1 MDISTSYM
9 GLKLK
14 SPIIVGSCSLTENV
28 ENSIKYEKAGAG
40 AIVLK
45 SLFEEQI
52 LHDVDEQRLNNIY
65 GAFNDQ
71 EYYAMY
77 YSKKHNLTQY
87 TNLIKKNKEALDIP
101 VIASINCASSESWT
115 QYAKMI
121 EDAGADALEINLFLL
136 PAEIDITGVQKEDI
150 YFDIIEKI
158 GEAITIPFSLKISY
172 YFSGLANF
180 IHRISKTK
188 ASSVVLFNKFYSPD
202 VDIET
207 EKVVSGNILSC
218 QALNTMTLRWIGIL
232 YDKVDIEFTAS
243 RGIFTGEQV
252 IKNLLVGAQTTQ
264 IVSAIYEDGPE
275 IITTMTHI
283 LKDWMFRHNYKSI
296 DEFRGNASQKNIKKP
311 VLYERT
317 QFMRYFSDAKYK

>member
-28 ENSIKYEKAGAG
+28 ENSIAYEKAGAG

-65 GAFNDQ
+65 GSFNDQ

-87 TNLIKKNKEALDIP
+87 TNLIKKNKEALDIQ
-101 VIASINCASSESWT
+101 VIASINCATADEWIK
-115 QYAKMI
+115 YAKMI
-121 EDAGADALEINLFLL
+121 EDAGADALEVNLFLL
-136 PAEIDITGVQKEDI
+136 PAETDITGVQKENV

-180 IHRISKTK
+180 VHRISKTK

-207 EKVVSGNILSC
+207 EKVVSGNVLSC
-218 QALNTMTLRWIGIL
+218 KELNTMTLRWIGIL

-264 IVSAIYEDGPE
+264 IVSAIYEDGADV
-275 IITTMTHI
+275 IKSMTHV

>member
-1 MDISTSYM
+1 MDISTNYM

-14 SPIIVGSCSLTENV
+14 SPIIVGSCSLTENI
-28 ENSIKYEKAGAG
+28 ENSIAYEKAGAG

-65 GAFNDQ
+65 GSFNDQ

-77 YSKKHNLTQY
+77 FSKKHNLTQY

-101 VIASINCASSESWT
+101 VIASINCATSDEWIS
-115 QYAKMI
+115 YAKMI
-121 EDAGADALEINLFLL
+121 EDAGADALEVNLFLL
-136 PAEIDITGVQKEDI
+136 PAEIDITGVQKENI

-180 IHRISKTK
+180 VHRISKTK

-207 EKVVSGNILSC
+207 EKVVSGNVLSC
-218 QALNTMTLRWIGIL
+218 KELNTMTIRWIGIL

-252 IKNLLVGAQTTQ
+252 IKNLLVGAQTIQ
-264 IVSAIYEDGPE
+264 IVSAVYEDGADV
-275 IITTMTHI
+275 IKSMTHT

>member
-28 ENSIKYEKAGAG
+28 KNSIAYEKAGAG

-65 GAFNDQ
+65 GSFNDQ

-87 TNLIKKNKEALDIP
+87 TNLIKKNKAALDIP
-101 VIASINCASSESWT
+101 VIASINCATAESWI

-121 EDAGADALEINLFLL
+121 EDAGADALEVNLFLL
-136 PAEIDITGVQKEDI
+136 PAEVDITGIQKEDN
-150 YFDIIEKI
+150 YFEIIEKI
-158 GEAITIPFSLKISY
+158 SEAITIPFSLKISY

-264 IVSAIYEDGPE
+264 IVSAIYEEGTE
-275 IITTMTHI
+275 IISSMTHT
-283 LKDWMFRHNYKSI
+283 LKDWMFRHNYKTI

>member
-14 SPIIVGSCSLTENV
+14 SPIIVGSCSLTENI
-28 ENSIKYEKAGAG
+28 ENSVAYEKAGAG

-52 LHDVDEQRLNNIY
+52 LHDVDEQRLNNMY
-65 GAFNDQ
+65 GSFNDQ

-87 TNLIKKNKEALDIP
+87 INLIKKNKKVLDIP
-101 VIASINCASSESWT
+101 VIASINCVSAEEWIT
-115 QYAKMI
+115 YAKMI
-121 EDAGADALEINLFLL
+121 QDAGADALEINLFLL
-136 PAEIDITGVQKEDI
+136 PAEIDVTGVQKENN
-150 YFDIIEKI
+150 YFEIIDKI
-158 GEAITIPFSLKISY
+158 SNAITIPFSLKISY

-180 IHRISKTK
+180 VYRISQTK

-207 EKVVSGNILSC
+207 EKVVSGNVLSC
-218 QALNTMTLRWIGIL
+218 KELNTMTLRWIGIL
-232 YDKVDIEFTAS
+232 YDKVDVEFTAS

-252 IKNLLVGAQTTQ
+252 IKNLLVGAQTVQ
-264 IVSAIYEDGPE
+264 VVSAIYKDGAKILE
-275 IITTMTHI
+275 SMTHI
-283 LKDWMFRHNYKSI
+283 LKDWMFRHNYNSI
-296 DEFRGNASQKNIKKP
+296 EEFRGNASQKNIKKP

-317 QFMRYFSDAKYK
+317 QFMRYFSDAGYK

>member
-1 MDISTSYM
+1 MDISTNYM

-28 ENSIKYEKAGAG
+28 ENSIAYEKAGAG

-65 GAFNDQ
+65 GSFNDQ

-101 VIASINCASSESWT
+101 VIASINCATSDEWIS
-115 QYAKMI
+115 YAKMI
-121 EDAGADALEINLFLL
+121 EDAGADALEVNLFLL
-136 PAEIDITGVQKEDI
+136 PAETDILGVQKEDN
-150 YFDIIEKI
+150 YFEIIEKI
-158 GEAITIPFSLKISY
+158 GETITIPFSLKISY

-180 IHRISKTK
+180 VHRISQTK

-207 EKVVSGNILSC
+207 EKVVSGNVLSC
-218 QALNTMTLRWIGIL
+218 KELNTMTLRWIGIL
-232 YDKVDIEFTAS
+232 YDKVDIELTAS

-264 IVSAIYEDGPE
+264 IVSAVYEDGADV
-275 IITTMTHI
+275 IKSMTHT

-296 DEFRGNASQKNIKKP
+296 EEFRGNASQKNIKKP

>member
-1 MDISTSYM
+1 MDISTNYM

-14 SPIIVGSCSLTENV
+14 SPIIVGSCSLTENI
-28 ENSIKYEKAGAG
+28 ENSIAYEKAGAG

-65 GAFNDQ
+65 GSFNDQ

-77 YSKKHNLTQY
+77 FSKKHNLTQY

-101 VIASINCASSESWT
+101 VIASINCATSDEWIS
-115 QYAKMI
+115 YAKII
-121 EDAGADALEINLFLL
+121 EDAGADALEVNLFLL

-158 GEAITIPFSLKISY
+158 GKAITIPFSLKISY

-180 IHRISKTK
+180 VHRISKTK

-207 EKVVSGNILSC
+207 EKVISGNVLSC
-218 QALNTMTLRWIGIL
+218 KELNTMTIRWIGIL

-264 IVSAIYEDGPE
+264 IVSAIYEDGADV
-275 IITTMTHI
+275 IKSMTHV

>member
-14 SPIIVGSCSLTENV
+14 SPIIVGSSSLTENV
-28 ENSIKYEKAGAG
+28 ENSIAYEKAGAG

-52 LHDVDEQRLNNIY
+52 LHDVDEQRLNNMY
-65 GAFNDQ
+65 GTFNDQ

-77 YSKKHNLTQY
+77 YSKKHNLDKY
-87 TNLIKKNKEALDIP
+87 INLIKKNKEALDIP
-101 VIASINCASSESWT
+101 VIASINCVSSNEWIS
-115 QYAKMI
+115 YAKMI
-121 EDAGADALEINLFLL
+121 EDAGADALEVNLFLL
-136 PAEIDITGVQKEDI
+136 PAEIDVTGEQKENV

-158 GEAITIPFSLKISY
+158 SQVVNIPFSLKISY

-180 IHRISKTK
+180 IHRIAQTK

-207 EKVVSGNILSC
+207 EKVMSGDVLSC
-218 QALNTMTLRWIGIL
+218 KELNVMTMRWIGIL
-232 YDKVDIEFTAS
+232 YNKVDIELTAS

-252 IKNLLVGAQTTQ
+252 IKNLLVGAQTIQ
-264 IVSAIYEDGPE
+264 VVSAVYKDGPKTIE
-275 IITTMTHI
+275 IMVNV
-283 LKDWMFRHNYKSI
+283 LKDWMMRHNYNSI
-296 DEFRGNASQKNIKKP
+296 EEFRGNASQKNIKKP

-317 QFMRYFSDAKYK
+317 QFMRYFSDAN